1 MARKRMIDPKIWES
15 FYDKKL
21 NCNDFT
27 VLIAA
32 ISSADDEG
40 RGKLSQIE
48 RNVGKMLTANLLK
61 KSLKSLSDTIV
72 LYGEGYYFLPNWV
85 EYQTIN
91 RPKPSKIPAPFND
104 ESVTNHGTL
113 TDECD
118 TSKVKLSKVEVEV
131 EVNKKP
137 APQLQP
143 IKLFATWGR
152 APDNGEKAKCEN
164 LLKQFGWDKV
174 WNAFHIASERSSRG
188 VADKRNVGY
197 VNGILIK
204 PDKDAGHY
212 DKSIRN

>member
-1 MARKRMIDPKIWES
+1 MIDPKIWES

-40 RGKLSQIE
+40 RGKFTQIE
-48 RNVGKMLTANLLK
+48 RNVGKILTANHLK
-61 KSLKSLSDTIV
+61 KSLKSLNDTIV

-104 ESVTNHGTL
+104 ESVMNHGTL

-118 TSKVKLSKVEVEV
+118 ASKVKLSKVEV

-143 IKLFATWGR
+143 IKLFAIWGR
-152 APDNGEKAKCEN
+152 APDNGEKARCEN
-164 LLKQFGWDKV
+164 LLKQFGWDLCWV
-174 WNAFHIASERSSRG
+174 AFHRASEMG
-188 VADKRNVGY
+188 KEKKNLAY
-197 VNGILIK
+197 VRGILTT
-204 PDKDAGHY
+204 PDKGGGRF
-212 DKSIRN
+212 DKSIKN

>member
-1 MARKRMIDPKIWES
+1 MIDPRIWES

-40 RGKLSQIE
+40 RGKFSQIE
-48 RNVGKMLTANLLK
+48 RNIGKMLTANHLK
-61 KSLKSLSDTIV
+61 KSLKSLNDTIV
-72 LYGEGYYFLPNWV
+72 LYGDGYYFLPNWA

-91 RPKPSKIPAPFND
+91 RPKPSKIPTPFND
-104 ESVTNHGTL
+104 ESVTNHRTL

-131 EVNKKP
+131 NKKP
-137 APQLQP
+137 ALQLQP

-152 APDNGEKAKCEN
+152 APDNGEKGICEN
-164 LLKQFGWDKV
+164 MLKQFGWDRV
-174 WNAFHIASERSSRG
+174 WYAFHRASEMG
-188 VADKRNVGY
+188 KEKKNLAY
-197 VNGILIK
+197 VRGILTT
-204 PDKDAGHY
+204 PDKDSGRFN
-212 DKSIRN
+212 KSIGN